1 MKTIKIKLSTTNN
14 ENTKYKRNIA
24 PREAFIDLDLKTN
37 SICLKYGSYKWK
49 PFDTT
54 ISRKEDKSYIDSKK
68 QLYSGLCFTT
78 QRQAK
83 QFMKKHKRELT
94 KIASTYPTFNRWT
107 LMNVADKFNPYK
119 KTIYGEHYI
128 E

>member
-1 MKTIKIKLSTTNN
+1 MKTIKIKLSTINN
-14 ENTKYKRNIA
+14 ENTRYKRNIA
-24 PREAFIDLDLKTN
+24 PREAFVDLDSKTKA
-37 SICLKYGSYKWK
+37 IYLKYGSYKWK

-54 ISRKEDKSYIDSKK
+54 ISRKKDISYIQSKK

-83 QFMKKHKRELT
+83 EFMKNHEQELDQ
-94 KIASTYPTFNRWT
+94 IASNYPTFNRWT
-107 LMNVADKFNPYK
+107 LINVAEKFNPNNK
-119 KTIYGEHYI
+119 LMYGKDYI

>member
-1 MKTIKIKLSTTNN
+1 MKTIKIKLSTTND
-14 ENTKYKRNIA
+14 ENTRYKRNIA
-24 PREAFIDLDLKTN
+24 PREAFVDLDLKTKTV
-37 SICLKYGSYKWK
+37 CLKHGSYKWK

-54 ISRKEDKSYIDSKK
+54 ISRKKDPSYIQGKK

-83 QFMKKHKRELT
+83 EFMANHKKELDQ
-94 KIASTYPTFNRWT
+94 IALNYPTFNRWT
-107 LMNVADKFNPYK
+107 LMNVAEKFNPNK
-119 KTIYGEHYI
+119 KITYGKDYI